1 MKHLTT
7 YSIFESNE
15 NPWALPLSPLKQDL
29 GEELKHVINDTQ
41 EGKDLLAVT
50 SMRFRNRE
58 QSEVVFTSTVT
69 GLNNYRF
76 AIVEPAFHRREKGV
90 PLKWT
95 LGLYPYDNPGPPY
108 VHLGD
113 FPTIGKCL
121 RALWV
126 EIVTMLCDEIFL
138 DAYERQDHIEL
149 IRNRP
154 ELLTGHAWTLDD
166 LRFLI
171 PNLKSIATGDI
182 SGMDHA
188 TAAKLREKY
197 PLVWKDIVDKHDP
210 DSLGTFADL
219 GDLGF

>member
-29 GEELKHVINDTQ
+29 GEELNRVINDTQ

-76 AIVEPAFHRREKGV
+76 AIVEPAFHRREEGV

-108 VHLGD
+108 VHMGD
-113 FPTIGKCL
+113 FPTIGECL
-121 RALWV
+121 HTLWT
-126 EIVTMLCDEIFL
+126 EIATMVCSEIFL

-197 PLVWKDIVDKHDP
+197 PLVWKDIVDKHDE

>member
-29 GEELKHVINDTQ
+29 GEELNRVINDTQ

-121 RALWV
+121 RALWT

-154 ELLTGHAWTLDD
+154 DLLAGHAWTLDD

>member
-1 MKHLTT
+1 MCTWGT
-7 YSIFESNE
+7 
-15 NPWALPLSPLKQDL
+15 SPPS
-29 GEELKHVINDTQ
+29 G
-41 EGKDLLAVT
+41 
-50 SMRFRNRE
+50 S
-58 QSEVVFTSTVT
+58 
-69 GLNNYRF
+69 
-76 AIVEPAFHRREKGV
+76 
-90 PLKWT
+90 
-95 LGLYPYDNPGPPY
+95 
-108 VHLGD
+108 
-113 FPTIGKCL
+113 
-121 RALWV
+121 
-126 EIVTMLCDEIFL
+126 EIFL

-197 PLVWKDIVDKHDP
+197 PLVWKDIVDKHDE